1 MLGAGSL
8 GYSCM
13 WLLGEI
19 ALLITISSLLLCGL
33 RNNNHPF
40 KQLITEWAVLR
51 SLMVRE
57 QKPLT
62 ASSPDLKSQNLMS
75 LRPGR

>member
-1 MLGAGSL
+1 MLEAGSL

-13 WLLGEI
+13 CLLGEI
-19 ALLITISSLLLCGL
+19 ALLITISGLLLCGL

-40 KQLITEWAVLR
+40 KQLITEWAALR
-51 SLMVRE
+51 SLTVRE
-57 QKPLT
+57 QKHFT
-62 ASSPDLKSQNLMS
+62 ASSPDLNSQNLMS